1 MSASQPD
8 TERRVLGLPE
18 LISIGVGGMI
28 GGGIFSVLG
37 LAVDVSGHAAP
48 LAFGVGSII
57 ALVAGYSYTRLALTY
72 HSDGAS
78 FTYLE
83 RAFPTRPAVA
93 GIAGWTVVVGY
104 VGTLALYAFTFG
116 AYAAHLLG
124 LADAAAA
131 RAFLSL
137 GILGLFVAINLVGA
151 RTMGRTED
159 VVVYI
164 KIVLLAV
171 LAVAG
176 FFTIDTD
183 RFVPLFDQGRSSVLL
198 GGALIFV
205 AYEGFQLITNAV
217 NETRNPDRNI
227 PRGIYGSI
235 VITSVIYIAIAVISV
250 GNLDPVSIHAAQE
263 YALAVVARPILG
275 RAGVVLVDVAAML
288 ATASAINATLF
299 GSARLASEIATD
311 KLAPAIFSFR
321 SHTDVPVAGVLSIAV
336 LAALLTLFGGL
347 EVIAAFSSMTFL
359 LVSIGVC
366 VANLR
371 LRASTSSRLF
381 PVLAGLVLMG
391 ATVALL
397 VVYLLRNDPLALGF
411 TAAVYVITASL
422 HLVFERL
429 RR

>member
-1 MSASQPD
+1 M
-8 TERRVLGLPE
+8 
-18 LISIGVGGMI
+18 
-28 GGGIFSVLG
+28 
-37 LAVDVSGHAAP
+37 
-48 LAFGVGSII
+48 
-57 ALVAGYSYTRLALTY
+57 
-72 HSDGAS
+72 
-78 FTYLE
+78 
-83 RAFPTRPAVA
+83 
-93 GIAGWTVVVGY
+93 GY

-151 RTMGRTED
+151 RTMGRAED
-159 VVVYI
+159 VVVYV

-176 FFTIDTD
+176 FFTIDTG
-183 RFVPLFDQGRSSVLL
+183 RFVPLFDRGRSSVLL

-217 NETRNPDRNI
+217 NETRDPERNI

-235 VITSVIYIAIAVISV
+235 IITSVIYLAIAVISV
-250 GNLDPVSIHAAQE
+250 GNLDTESIHAAQE
-263 YALAVVARPILG
+263 YALAVVAQPILG

-321 SHTDVPVAGVLSIAV
+321 SRTDVPVAGVLSIAG

-371 LRASTSSRLF
+371 LRADTSSRLF

-397 VVYLLRNDPLALGF
+397 VAYLLRNDPRALGF
-411 TAAVYVITASL
+411 TAAVYVITAGS

>member
-1 MSASQPD
+1 MGAGQPP
-8 TERRVLGLPE
+8 TARRALGLPE

-37 LAVDVSGHAAP
+37 LAVDVSGNAAP
-48 LAFGVGSII
+48 LAFAVGSVI
-57 ALVAGYSYTRLALTY
+57 ALVAGYSYTHLALAY
-72 HSDGAS
+72 RSDGAS

-83 RAFPTRPAVA
+83 RAFPKRPAIA
-93 GIAGWTVVVGY
+93 GVAGWTVVVGY

-116 AYAAHLLG
+116 AYASHLLG
-124 LADAAAA
+124 QADVAAA
-131 RAFLSL
+131 RALLSL
-137 GILGLFVAINLVGA
+137 GVLGLFVGVNLVSA
-151 RTMGRTED
+151 RTMGRAED

-176 FFTIDTD
+176 FFTIDTGQ
-183 RFVPLFDQGRSSVLL
+183 FVPLFDQGRSSVLL

-217 NETRNPDRNI
+217 NETRNPDHNI

-235 VITSVIYIAIAVISV
+235 IITSVIYVAIAVISV
-250 GNLDPVSIHAAQE
+250 GNLDPQSIHAARE
-263 YALAVVARPILG
+263 YALAEVARPILG
-275 RAGVVLVDVAAML
+275 RAGPVLVDVAAML

-321 SHTDVPVAGVLSIAV
+321 SHTDVPVAGVLSIAA

-366 VANLR
+366 VANFR
-371 LRASTSSRLF
+371 LRAKTASQ
-381 PVLAGLVLMG
+381 PVPILAGLVLIG

-397 VVYLLRNDPLALGF
+397 VLYLVRNNPSVLVF
-411 TAAVYVITASL
+411 TAIVYVVTAGA
-422 HLVFERL
+422 HLTFERL

>member
-1 MSASQPD
+1 MDASQPD
-8 TERRVLGLPE
+8 SEKRVLGLPE

-48 LAFGVGSII
+48 LAFAVGSVI

-72 HSDGAS
+72 RSDGAS

-83 RAFPTRPAVA
+83 RAFPKRPAVA

-124 LADAAAA
+124 LADAATA
-131 RAFLSL
+131 RALLSL
-137 GILGLFVAINLVGA
+137 GVLVLFVGVNLVGA

-159 VVVYI
+159 IVVYV
-164 KIVLLAV
+164 KLVLLTV

-176 FFTIDTD
+176 FFTIDMG
-183 RFVPLFDQGRSSVLL
+183 RFVPLFDRGRSSVLL

-217 NETRNPDRNI
+217 NETRDPERNI
-227 PRGIYGSI
+227 PRGIFGSI
-235 VITSVIYIAIAVISV
+235 VITSVIYIAIAIISV
-250 GNLDPVSIHAAQE
+250 GNLDTESIHAAQE
-263 YALAVVARPILG
+263 YALAVVAQPILG
-275 RAGVVLVDVAAML
+275 RLGGVLVDVAAML

-311 KLAPAIFSFR
+311 RLAPAVFSFR
-321 SHTDVPVAGVLSIAV
+321 SRTDIPVTGVVSIAG

-366 VANLR
+366 LANLR
-371 LRASTSSRLF
+371 LRADTSSRLF
-381 PVLAGLVLMG
+381 LVVAGLVLMG

-397 VVYLLRNDPLALGF
+397 VAYLLRNDPSALGF
-411 TAAVYVITASL
+411 TAAVYLTTAGA
-422 HLVFERL
+422 HIVFER
-429 RR
+429 RRR